1 MAKSRVPSPKD
12 VIKVRRLPAAG
23 EPINLTATIVKIHD
37 QTHPQIPRKVTLRV
51 PGYPIPITISERQLL
66 GDGDD

>member
-1 MAKSRVPSPKD
+1 MAKSRAPAPKD

-23 EPINLTATIVKIHD
+23 QPITLTGTIVKVHD

-51 PGYPIPITISERQLL
+51 PGYPIPITISERELL
-66 GDGDD
+66 GGDDD